1 MPYLPSRRFR
11 PAGNYGNYNP
21 VAQQG
26 PGDDPT
32 MPEWLRSA
40 LAGASQPSPSP
51 TPQPRDQA
59 REYMDAIRRGEPG
72 AIGPSRDQGREYVDA
87 VRRGEPGAIG
97 PRDQGREMAEAVVY
111 GRGRGTNRAP
121 EPSGAIPFWEEI
133 GNWWPGSTPN
143 RMLQEFIAPKPS
155 NIPELGSPY
164 EGGGGFIDDEVNK
177 FLQSLGNFEL
187 PGTGV
192 GGGVGP
198 LPASMGGGGGGIE
211 GAPDV
216 LDTLGALVG
225 DAPRGTMAEN
235 RAGFQEWLSNL
246 FPASRFEPKPGVMGN
261 IQEFFAPSPAGEYQ
275 GRNPYAATRGEPQGP
290 DLLEGIA
297 NFVGNF
303 VLPGTENIPHATTTD
318 RPGGEGGGAGTF
330 YDQGDNQANLQ
341 ALSDLLGIPID
352 ELINRGLNPTQI
364 PGAYQTGNI
373 MQDAWLATGG
383 VPVYDTTGPVG
394 PSFSGAGGGGF
405 GGFNFAP
412 GDPADPR
419 FWLDMVRWL
428 I

>member
-1 MPYLPSRRFR
+1 MPYLPQRRFR

-21 VAQQG
+21 VAA
-26 PGDDPT
+26 PAAPDDPT

-40 LAGASQPSPSP
+40 LAGASQPSPTP
-51 TPQPRDQA
+51 TPQPTPNYQPPP
-59 REYMDAIRRGEPG
+59 RR
-72 AIGPSRDQGREYVDA
+72 RDQGQEYADA
-87 VRRGEPGAIG
+87 IRRGEPGAIG
-97 PRDQGREMAEAVVY
+97 PRDQGLEMQEAMTY

-121 EPSGAIPFWEEI
+121 EPAAPVPFWEEM

-143 RMLQEFIAPKPS
+143 RMLQEFIAPQPS
-155 NIPELGSPY
+155 RMGETGFGVTGA
-164 EGGGGFIDDEVNK
+164 EGGLGKELEDFIRD
-177 FLQSLGNFEL
+177 FGNFEL

-198 LPASMGGGGGGIE
+198 LPASMGGGGIE
-211 GAPDV
+211 GAPDI

-225 DAPRGTMAEN
+225 DAPRQSMAEN
-235 RAGFQEWLSNL
+235 RASTAEWAGGF
-246 FPASRFEPKPGVMGN
+246 FDPSRFEPKPGIMGA
-261 IQEFFAPSPAGEYQ
+261 IQEFAAPSPAGEYQ
-275 GRNPYAATRGEPQGP
+275 GRNPYEGTRGVPQGP

-297 NFVGNF
+297 DWIGNF
-303 VLPGTENIPHATTTD
+303 VLPGTANIPHATTTD
-318 RPGGEGGGAGTF
+318 RPGGGGGGAGTF
-330 YDQGDNQANLQ
+330 YDQGDNRANLQ

-373 MQDAWLATGG
+373 MQDAWLNTRPPPDIG
-383 VPVYDTTGPVG
+383 TTGPVG

-405 GGFNFAP
+405 GGFDFAP

-428 I
+428 IT